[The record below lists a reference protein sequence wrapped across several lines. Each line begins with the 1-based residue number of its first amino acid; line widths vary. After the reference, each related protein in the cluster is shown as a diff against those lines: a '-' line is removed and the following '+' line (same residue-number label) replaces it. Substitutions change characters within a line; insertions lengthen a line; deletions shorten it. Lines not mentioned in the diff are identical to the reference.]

1 LRESIVSWFA
11 NQELTIFRGV
21 EHMVVLSDYDAAL
34 REAQRKRSNFSKAH
48 VLLLRAH
55 RNGDVRATYALAT
68 WHLFGRDPV
77 VEKDLDKA
85 VSLLKQAA
93 NANHPDALHDLAV
106 CYAKGA
112 GIKQSEKRAV
122 QYYLRAAV
130 HGDKQ
135 SAYEVGRC
143 YWHGLGVTRDRNVA
157 RVWLDYAEKFD
168 IKK

>member
-1 LRESIVSWFA
+1 
-11 NQELTIFRGV
+11 
-21 EHMVVLSDYDAAL
+21 MVALSDYEVAL
-34 REAQRKRSNFSKAH
+34 REARRKRANFGKAH

-55 RNGDVRATYALAT
+55 ENGDPRATYALAA
-68 WHLFGRDPV
+68 WHLYGRDPV
-77 VEKDLDKA
+77 VEKDLGKA
-85 VSLLKQAA
+85 VSLLKEAA

-112 GIKQSEKRAV
+112 GIRQSEKKAAL
-122 QYYLRAAV
+122 YYLRAAV
-130 HGDKQ
+130 YGDKQ

-143 YWHGLGVTRDRNVA
+143 YWHGLGVTRDRNAA

>member
-1 LRESIVSWFA
+1 
-11 NQELTIFRGV
+11 
-21 EHMVVLSDYDAAL
+21 MVTLSTYDAAL
-34 REAQRKRSNFSKAH
+34 REAQGKRANFSKAH
-48 VLLLRAH
+48 LLLLRAH
-55 RNGDVRATYALAT
+55 ENGDARATYALAT
-68 WHLFGRDPV
+68 WHLYGRDPV
-77 VEKDLDKA
+77 VEKNLGKA
-85 VSLLKQAA
+85 VSLLKQASD
-93 NANHPDALHDLAV
+93 ANHADALHDLAV

-112 GIKQSEKRAV
+112 GIRKSKKKAAL
-122 QYYLRAAV
+122 YYLRAAI